1 MKKINLLLVLL
12 TLTSCN
18 LNSSKGY
25 EFAHSALDSLLNEVT
40 YDESIEVKNALYH
53 EYDEDSNLN
62 EVVVMYFTY
71 EHSEYGLMDEYL
83 KYEYDEDKVEY
94 LLTLGE
100 DLIDDFLLDLSKI
113 EFRKPCMICNLSFP
127 EGISFFV
134 SCNNSEYFIINNNAT
149 TIGTIPDYFVSEE
162 NINYLLDKYYYQ
174 II

>member
-25 EFAHSALDSLLNEVT
+25 EFAHSALDSLLNEVS

-62 EVVVMYFTY
+62 EVVVTYFTY

-94 LLTLGE
+94 SLTLGE
-100 DLIDDFLLDLSKI
+100 EAEMYFYFATGMDIDNYVSLKAQ
-113 EFRKPCMICNLSFP
+113 NL
-127 EGISFFV
+127 
-134 SCNNSEYFIINNNAT
+134 N
-149 TIGTIPDYFVSEE
+149 
-162 NINYLLDKYYYQ
+162 NYLANK
-174 II
+174 

>member
-25 EFAHSALDSLLNEVT
+25 EFAHSALDSLLNEVS

-100 DLIDDFLLDLSKI
+100 EAEMYFYFATGMDIDSYVSLKAQ
-113 EFRKPCMICNLSFP
+113 NL
-127 EGISFFV
+127 
-134 SCNNSEYFIINNNAT
+134 N
-149 TIGTIPDYFVSEE
+149 
-162 NINYLLDKYYYQ
+162 NYLANK
-174 II
+174 

>member
-71 EHSEYGLMDEYL
+71 EHSEYGLIPDFPASL
-83 KYEYDEDKVEY
+83 AASFVVPPF
-94 LLTLGE
+94 LLTSTNVIIA
-100 DLIDDFLLDLSKI
+100 LIPPTAAKF
-113 EFRKPCMICNLSFP
+113 
-127 EGISFFV
+127 
-134 SCNNSEYFIINNNAT
+134 
-149 TIGTIPDYFVSEE
+149 
-162 NINYLLDKYYYQ
+162 
-174 II
+174 

>member
-100 DLIDDFLLDLSKI
+100 EAEMYFYFATGMDIDSYVSLKAQ
-113 EFRKPCMICNLSFP
+113 NL
-127 EGISFFV
+127 
-134 SCNNSEYFIINNNAT
+134 N
-149 TIGTIPDYFVSEE
+149 
-162 NINYLLDKYYYQ
+162 NYLANK
-174 II
+174 

>member
-83 KYEYDEDKVEY
+83 K
-94 LLTLGE
+94 
-100 DLIDDFLLDLSKI
+100 
-113 EFRKPCMICNLSFP
+113 
-127 EGISFFV
+127 
-134 SCNNSEYFIINNNAT
+134 
-149 TIGTIPDYFVSEE
+149 
-162 NINYLLDKYYYQ
+162 
-174 II
+174 

>member
-71 EHSEYGLMDEYL
+71 KHSEYGLMDEYL

-94 LLTLGE
+94 SLTLGE
-100 DLIDDFLLDLSKI
+100 EAEMYFYFATGMDLDSYVSLKAQ
-113 EFRKPCMICNLSFP
+113 NL
-127 EGISFFV
+127 
-134 SCNNSEYFIINNNAT
+134 N
-149 TIGTIPDYFVSEE
+149 
-162 NINYLLDKYYYQ
+162 NYLVNK
-174 II
+174 

>member
-94 LLTLGE
+94 SLTLGE
-100 DLIDDFLLDLSKI
+100 EAEMYLYFATGMDIDNYVSLKAQ
-113 EFRKPCMICNLSFP
+113 NL
-127 EGISFFV
+127 
-134 SCNNSEYFIINNNAT
+134 N
-149 TIGTIPDYFVSEE
+149 
-162 NINYLLDKYYYQ
+162 NYLVNK
-174 II
+174 

>member
-62 EVVVMYFTY
+62 EVVEKASRRKPRREFTY
-71 EHSEYGLMDEYL
+71 LQN
-83 KYEYDEDKVEY
+83 
-94 LLTLGE
+94 
-100 DLIDDFLLDLSKI
+100 FL
-113 EFRKPCMICNLSFP
+113 
-127 EGISFFV
+127 FF
-134 SCNNSEYFIINNNAT
+134 
-149 TIGTIPDYFVSEE
+149 
-162 NINYLLDKYYYQ
+162 NIV
-174 II
+174 I